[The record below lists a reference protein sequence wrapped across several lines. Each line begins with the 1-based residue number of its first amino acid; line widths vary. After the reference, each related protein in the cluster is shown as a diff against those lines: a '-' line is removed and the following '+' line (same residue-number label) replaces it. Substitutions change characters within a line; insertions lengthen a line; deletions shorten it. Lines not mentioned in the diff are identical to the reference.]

1 MHKSNIER
9 IAASFILAFSVIISG
24 IIIVHAQTNSTS
36 SPSVTF
42 PIAELGNCTDQ
53 ANCRTYCN
61 LSEHMTACLDYAST
75 HGLMSQDEITQA
87 RKMVTL
93 ATTGG
98 PGGCTTKDQCE
109 AYCASTDHLDEC
121 LSFAEKMNLVPQNA
135 LSEMKRIQAILKS
148 GTDLPGGCTTKDQ
161 CEAYCA
167 DTAHMDQC
175 VSFAE
180 KAGILT
186 GKNLED
192 AKKVLPFITK
202 GQTPGGCTTKD
213 QCEAYCS
220 DATHTLE
227 CVSFAEKAGL
237 ISQEEAALVKKT
249 GGVGPGGC
257 TSKESCDA
265 FCNLKE
271 NQDVCFTFAENNGL
285 IKPEDLTAIK
295 EGTAR
300 LRMGLSQFP
309 QEVVQC
315 LKDKLGADA
324 VGKIESG
331 QLVPNKE
338 LGDTI
343 QGCFDQFKPKMQSK
357 IQEGLSYATPEVLN
371 CLQTELGPIDFE
383 KMKQGTI
390 DSPEKGDKVKSCF
403 EKMQNAVQE
412 QVQQGVERM
421 NTIPAEARDCVKQ
434 KLGSDVF
441 DRLQS
446 GDPQKMAG
454 INQSDIQS
462 AVMSCM
468 SQLRQ
473 AVPNIEG
480 APSGTIPTPEQIKQM
495 MERQIEQQNISPS
508 IPAIPSAPTEE
519 QIKQMM
525 EGGQIPQNIPTGPT
539 PEQIQQMMR
548 QQGIPQTIP
557 QYSN

>member
-1 MHKSNIER
+1 MRTINIER
-9 IAASFILAFSVIISG
+9 VASIFILMFGLVLSGMIIA
-24 IIIVHAQTNSTS
+24 HAQTNSTS
-36 SPSVTF
+36 SPATITF
-42 PIAELGNCTDQ
+42 PISELGNCTDQ
-53 ANCRTYCN
+53 ANCRAYCD
-61 LSEHMTACLDYAST
+61 LTEHMTACLNFASS
-75 HGLMSQDEITQA
+75 HNLMSSDEIARA
-87 RKMVTL
+87 RKMTAL

-98 PGGCTTKDQCE
+98 
-109 AYCASTDHLDEC
+109 
-121 LSFAEKMNLVPQNA
+121 
-135 LSEMKRIQAILKS
+135 
-148 GTDLPGGCTTKDQ
+148 PGGCTTKDQ

-175 VSFAE
+175 ISFAE

-202 GQTPGGCTTKD
+202 GQAPGGCTTKD
-213 QCEAYCS
+213 QCEAYCA
-220 DATHTLE
+220 DTTHTLE

-265 FCNLKE
+265 FCNIKE
-271 NQDVCFTFAENNGL
+271 NQDVCFVFAESNGL

-300 LRMGLSQFP
+300 LRMGLGQFP
-309 QEVVQC
+309 AEVVQC
-315 LKDKLGADA
+315 LKDKLGVDA

-343 QGCFDQFKPKMQSK
+343 QGCFDEFKPKMQSK
-357 IQEGLSYATPEVLN
+357 IQEGLTYATPEVLN

-383 KMKQGTI
+383 KMKQGNI
-390 DSPEKGDKVKSCF
+390 DSPEKGDKIKSCF
-403 EKMQNAVQE
+403 EKMQNAAKE
-412 QVQQGVERM
+412 QIQQGAEQM
-421 NTIPAEARDCVKQ
+421 NAIPSEARDCVKQ
-434 KLGSDVF
+434 KLGSDIF

-446 GDPQKMAG
+446 GDPQQMKDVSQT
-454 INQSDIQS
+454 NVQS
-462 AVMSCM
+462 AVMACM
-468 SQLRQ
+468 AQLRQ
-473 AVPNIEG
+473 TIPTFEG
-480 APSGTIPTPEQIKQM
+480 TPSGTIPSPEQIKQM
-495 MERQIEQQNISPS
+495 MEKQIEQQNIGTSSPATQG
-508 IPAIPSAPTEE
+508 IPTEE

-525 EGGQIPQNIPTGPT
+525 EGGQIPPNIPVGPT

-548 QQGIPQTIP
+548 QQRVPQDIP
-557 QYSN
+557 QYPN